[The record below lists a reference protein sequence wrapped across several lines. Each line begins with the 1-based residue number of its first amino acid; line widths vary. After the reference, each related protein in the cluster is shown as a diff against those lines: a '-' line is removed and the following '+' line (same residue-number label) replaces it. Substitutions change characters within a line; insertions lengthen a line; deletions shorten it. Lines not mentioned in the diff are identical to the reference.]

1 MAFLAPMGAGFAAT
15 AGTIGQVLGAIGTV
29 ASFSGS
35 MQQARAAQAAAE
47 YNARAAKLEAASK
60 EALQR
65 KNFQRQLGNMR
76 ASIGKSGATSAGTP
90 LMVLA
95 ESAAE
100 AELDAINTR
109 TSGQQQADIYR
120 TTGRSQARAYRM
132 QAGTSLLT
140 GASKLF

>member
-1 MAFLAPMGAGFAAT
+1 MAFLAE
-15 AGTIGQVLGAIGTV
+15 AGTFGQVLGGIGTI
-29 ASFSGS
+29 ASFFGS
-35 MQQARAAQAAAE
+35 TQQARATEAAAK
-47 YNARAAKLEAASK
+47 YNARAAQLEAASK
-60 EALQR
+60 EELQR
-65 KNFQRQLGNMR
+65 KNFQRQSGNMR

-109 TSGQQQADIYR
+109 ISGQQQAGIYR
-120 TTGRSQARAYRM
+120 TTGRSQARAYRT
-132 QAGTSLLT
+132 QAATSLLI